1 MVAVFGHRGARGLL
15 PENTLAGF
23 TLAREL
29 GLTGVEFDVGVTA
42 DGVAVVHHDPRLNQ
56 DTARD
61 RHGVYVGKN
70 APLIRDLSFQ
80 QLETYDVG
88 RLRAGSD
95 YAARYSAQQ
104 AQDGA
109 RIPALGDVLT
119 ACGPMDLLIEVKTFP
134 DRTAATFPPGR
145 LVEEVLRQLRATTGV
160 RNAVL
165 YAFDWRV
172 LEAAAALEPALRR
185 CCLTEPET
193 VKQADLWF
201 GKTRLADFAPDS
213 PGAVPRAVASTGAVV
228 WAPFHKMLDEAEMAQ
243 AKRLG
248 LAVIP
253 WTVNEP
259 EDVHR
264 MIDLG
269 VDGLISDW
277 PDRAKEILASRNV
290 AMAPPG
296 FVAGLPG

>member
-23 TLAREL
+23 DLAREL
-29 GLTGVEFDVGVTA
+29 ALTGVEFDVGVTA
-42 DGVAVVHHDPRLNQ
+42 DGVAVVHHDAQLNP
-56 DTARD
+56 DVARD
-61 RHGVYVGKN
+61 RYGAYVGTDG
-70 APLIRDLSFQ
+70 PLVRDLSFQ

-88 RLRAGSD
+88 RLRAGSA
-95 YAARYSAQQ
+95 YAARYPAQRPI
-104 AQDGA
+104 DGE
-109 RIPALGDVLT
+109 RIPGFGDVLK
-119 ACGPMDLLIEVKTFP
+119 ACSTMDLLIEVKSFP
-134 DRTAATFPPGR
+134 DRPEATLSPGR
-145 LVEEVLRQLRATTGV
+145 LVEKVLTLLRAANGI

-172 LEAAAALEPALRR
+172 LEEAAVLEPSLRR

-201 GKTRLADFAPDS
+201 GKTRLADFEPDC

-228 WAPFHKMLDEAEMAQ
+228 WAPFHKMLDKVEMAE

-248 LAVIP
+248 LTVIP
-253 WTVNEP
+253 WTVNEV
-259 EDVHR
+259 EDIHR

-269 VDGLISDW
+269 VGGIISDW
-277 PDRAKEILASRNV
+277 PDRAKEILISRHV
-290 AMAPPG
+290 KIAPPG